1 MIAPPDNMKLASS
14 LADANV
20 ALHDVV
26 DTRVVE
32 FTGS

>member
-1 MIAPPDNMKLASS
+1 MIAPPDNTTLANS

-26 DTRVVE
+26 ERRDVE
-32 FTGS
+32 LTGS